1 MVSFAGRQVWPPS
14 HEMSML
20 RLTIGRISTVSGI
33 ENLTVKSYR
42 PAGALLVDDN
52 GIT

>member
-1 MVSFAGRQVWPPS
+1 
-14 HEMSML
+14 ML
-20 RLTIGRISTVSGI
+20 RLTIGSSSTVSGI

-42 PAGALLVDDN
+42 PAGAVLVDDS